1 MYNEIMKAPKKINNH
16 SPRDQKWGHDSW
28 RCRFK
33 IYILCAGEAAEDGG
47 DEDKGGS
54 KGDDDKK

>member
-1 MYNEIMKAPKKINNH
+1 MRGTQKMNNH
-16 SPRDQKWGHDSW
+16 SPRDQKWGHAILW

-33 IYILCAGEAAEDGG
+33 IYISCAGEAAEDGG